1 MRLNSVYLC
10 FEGVEELSI
19 ALKVLK
25 CKSYKECKGI
35 LAAVFFFCWWKDWLT
50 GLFCSYSEYGKKV
63 GATILPTKR
72 THSVVG

>member
-35 LAAVFFFCWWKDWLT
+35 LAAVFFFVGGKT
-50 GLFCSYSEYGKKV
+50 G
-63 GATILPTKR
+63 
-72 THSVVG
+72 

>member
-35 LAAVFFFCWWKDWLT
+35 LAAVFFFLVERLVDWPVL
-50 GLFCSYSEYGKKV
+50 
-63 GATILPTKR
+63 
-72 THSVVG
+72 